1 MLYFVETGLTNFV
14 MGKSKTSD
22 KPCRTDVK
30 PTGKMT
36 AFNLKDFAF
45 AFFLFGIGVGLS
57 LLTFILELFIATVA
71 EKCASSAGC

>member
-1 MLYFVETGLTNFV
+1 M
-14 MGKSKTSD
+14 S
-22 KPCRTDVK
+22 
-30 PTGKMT
+30 

-71 EKCASSAGC
+71 EKCASSAGGKKKKSAEA